1 MEFKADPGEDVDTDP
16 PNVPWPAPPVDAP
29 PPPPRRADTV
39 DSGLLSLT
47 PEGQGVGVDDE
58 DRLLDA
64 EGDVGV
70 AYREALRAATAVP
83 LRGLPRVL
91 VKWEGVENATPKS
104 LYATDWVPLGLVS
117 AAADPGIPQPPPK
130 PSPRGGRTPTA
141 ALASIGE
148 DKDAALSAAGNRR
161 RQLAEYLE
169 AQIELAASLCDGRN
183 SFCIAKLQVTRRH
196 SHHHHR
202 HRLLHHHLLLLL
214 HHHPSSPRTPPST
227 RRRGSSSR
235 RWKRSAATSR
245 AASRSSTPAST
256 TARSTRR

>member
-1 MEFKADPGEDVDTDP
+1 MELKADPGEDVDTDP

-70 AYREALRAATAVP
+70 AYRDALRAATAVP

-104 LYATDWVPLGLVS
+104 LYAMDWVPLGLVS

-130 PSPRGGRTPTA
+130 PSPRGGRTPAA
-141 ALASIGE
+141 ALVTVGE
-148 DKDAALSAAGNRR
+148 DKEAALSAAGNRR

-169 AQIELAASLCDGRN
+169 AQIELAASLRKGEDG
-183 SFCIAKLQVTRRH
+183 V
-196 SHHHHR
+196 
-202 HRLLHHHLLLLL
+202 
-214 HHHPSSPRTPPST
+214 SSCAPAPAL
-227 RRRGSSSR
+227 SR
-235 RWKRSAATSR
+235 
-245 AASRSSTPAST
+245 P
-256 TARSTRR
+256 